1 MRINPKIFFALSA
14 VGSVS
19 MIAKAVKPVAD
30 KPASADKP
38 NNASSG

>member
-19 MIAKAVKPVAD
+19 MIAKAVKPAAD
-30 KPASADKP
+30 KPAPADKP
-38 NNASSG
+38 NLHYS